1 MGTQPILGVQGF
13 EASNAH
19 MFHVNSSKFTNPK
32 KLKHQTAICQNRK
45 WMKWVHKVIAIAFP
59 FGQTTLH
66 MSIVTSRIQNSLVT
80 KIDQRQPISHPK
92 QPYAINPIRNL

>member
-1 MGTQPILGVQGF
+1 
-13 EASNAH
+13 
-19 MFHVNSSKFTNPK
+19 
-32 KLKHQTAICQNRK
+32 
-45 WMKWVHKVIAIAFP
+45 MKWVHKVIAIAFP

-66 MSIVTSRIQNSLVT
+66 MSIVTSRIQYSLVT